1 MSYTQS
7 SHAEASVPAGAL
19 FIALG
24 VGTWLLHHFLGVFT
38 GWGWA
43 AAAGSIWVVFGTLL
57 LFSDVRVYQFDRSP
71 VEQLLVDGDEQWAGD
86 ADPDSR
92 R

>member
-1 MSYTQS
+1 MDYTQS

-19 FIALG
+19 LIGLG
-24 VGTWLLHHFLGVFT
+24 VGTWLLHHSLGVFT

-43 AAAGSIWVVFGTLL
+43 AAVGSVWVVLGTLL

-71 VEQLLVDGDEQWAGD
+71 VERLLVDSDEQWAGD
-86 ADPDSR
+86 IEPDSR

>member
-1 MSYTQS
+1 MSYTRFS
-7 SHAEASVPAGAL
+7 CAETSVPAGAL
-19 FIALG
+19 LVGLG
-24 VGTWLLHHFLGVFT
+24 VGTWLLHHFVGVFT

-43 AAAGSIWVVFGTLL
+43 AVAGSLWVVLGTLL

-71 VEQLLVDGDEQWAGD
+71 VEQLIVEDEQWAGD
-86 ADPDSR
+86 IDPDGR

>member
-1 MSYTQS
+1 MSHTRS
-7 SHAEASVPAGAL
+7 PHAETSVPAGAL
-19 FIALG
+19 LVALG
-24 VGTWLLHHFLGVFT
+24 VGTWALHHFLGVFT

-43 AAAGSIWVVFGTLL
+43 AVVGSLWVLFGTLL

-71 VEQLLVDGDEQWAGD
+71 VEELLVDSDDQWTGDI
-86 ADPDSR
+86 DPDGR